1 MILCFS
7 GTGNSR
13 AVAEMLAKILGE
25 HVGPV
30 TPAMRGGVVSLPEGD
45 RHLIWVYPIYS
56 WGVPP
61 YILEVIKT
69 VRIEGCEGLVHHA
82 VVTCGDDCGLADRM
96 WRKAISA
103 RGWRDGAMMSVQ
115 MPNNY
120 VSLPGFDV
128 DPENVEQA
136 KLAAYPGR
144 VSEVARKIRDAE
156 TSREKLTDIVRG
168 SFAWIKTR
176 VIYPWFVR
184 HAMSPSRFSVT
195 EGCISCG
202 KCARHCPLGNIT
214 MRPSQDNPKALR
226 PVWGND
232 CAGCLGCYHICPVHA
247 VNYTSA
253 TRGKGQYYFGRKTG
267 DKQ

>member
-1 MILCFS
+1 MILYFS

-13 AVAEMLAKILGE
+13 AVAEMLATILGE
-25 HVGPV
+25 HAEPV
-30 TPAMRGGVVSLPEGD
+30 TPAMRGGVISLPDSES
-45 RHLIWVYPIYS
+45 HIVWVYPIYS

-61 YILEVIKT
+61 YILEIVRT
-69 VRIEGCEGLVHHA
+69 VRIEGHDDIVHHA

-96 WRKAISA
+96 WRKALSS

-128 DPENVEQA
+128 DSAGVEEA
-136 KLAAYPGR
+136 KLAAYPEHVR
-144 VSEVARKIRDAE
+144 EIAERLRKD
-156 TSREKLTDIVRG
+156 EKITDIVRG
-168 SFAWIKTR
+168 SFALIKTR

-195 EGCISCG
+195 DACVSCG
-202 KCARHCPLGNIT
+202 RCATHCPLGNIV
-214 MRPSQDNPKALR
+214 MHPSHGNPKALR
-226 PVWGND
+226 PAWGND

-253 TRGKGQYYFGRKTG
+253 TRDKGQYYFGRNK
-267 DKQ
+267 K